1 MDSKKE
7 KELKKAI
14 TKALKHEDK
23 VQHDQNDQ
31 PITFAKKKTE

>member
-7 KELKKAI
+7 KELKKA
-14 TKALKHEDK
+14 TRKALKHEDK
-23 VQHDQNDQ
+23 VQHDQNDK